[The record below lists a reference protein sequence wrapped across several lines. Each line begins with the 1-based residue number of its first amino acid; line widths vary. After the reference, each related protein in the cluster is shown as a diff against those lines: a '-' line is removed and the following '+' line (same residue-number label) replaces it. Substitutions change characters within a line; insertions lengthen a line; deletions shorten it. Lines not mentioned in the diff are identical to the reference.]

1 MSEIPNL
8 LDGTEQFMRA
18 AGQSIPDV
26 PTIPSAATI
35 AQRLDWLIEEVSEL
49 AKAVGFNNI
58 RDCINCI
65 NDGDAAEIIHDSISS
80 RSSVYPFS
88 VYPFNFPEM
97 IDAFHDIAVIAHG
110 GALEAAGSEGA
121 KATAAE
127 VTRSNLA
134 KIVDGKVLRRADGKI
149 QKPPGFQ
156 PPDIAGALKASGW
169 VEP

>member
-1 MSEIPNL
+1 MTEIPNL
-8 LDGTEQFMRA
+8 LDGTEQFLAA
-18 AGQSIPDV
+18 AGHPIPDV
-26 PTIPSAATI
+26 PTIPPASVI
-35 AQRLDWLIEEVSEL
+35 ALRIKLLIEEVSEL
-49 AKAVGFNNI
+49 VEAIGF
-58 RDCINCI
+58 RDLYDCLDCQGTEYEEMVVQHSI
-65 NDGDAAEIIHDSISS
+65 DGTG
-80 RSSVYPFS
+80 RYK
-88 VYPFNFPEM
+88 FNFPEM
-97 IDAFHDIAVIAHG
+97 IDAFHDICVIAHG